1 MLIDVSYFVSG
12 PRHIQNASTSRTA
25 GADSLAVT
33 GHIEAYIKELQP
45 VFLEAMLGVEEA
57 KKAIKFIEQATCDN
71 DYFAVELLDRTDDD
85 KYWTVLK
92 QLKEPFADY
101 VLFNILRDASSQA
114 TITGNVRLKCA
125 NEYVS
130 PIKAQVIAWNR
141 MVDANVKFILWARE
155 GNCPIPLETQ
165 TNMLNRINQFNL

>member
-12 PRHIQNASTSRTA
+12 PRHIQNASTSKTA

-45 VFLEAMLGVEEA
+45 VFLEAMLGEKEAGYAMDYLDMSDDEENEGTEPS
-57 KKAIKFIEQATCDN
+57 KYEIVCD
-71 DYFAVELLDRTDDD
+71 
-85 KYWTVLK
+85 K
-92 QLKEPFADY
+92 LKEPFADY

>member
-12 PRHIQNASTSRTA
+12 SRHIQNASMSKTA
-25 GADSLAVT
+25 GADSMAVN
-33 GHIEAYIKELQP
+33 GVIEAYIKELQP
-45 VFLEAMLGVEEA
+45 VFLEAMLGEKEAGYAMDYLDMSDDEENEDTEPS
-57 KKAIKFIEQATCDN
+57 KYEIVCD
-71 DYFAVELLDRTDDD
+71 
-85 KYWTVLK
+85 KLK
-92 QLKEPFADY
+92 DAFADY

>member
-12 PRHIQNASTSRTA
+12 PRHIQNASTSKTA
-25 GADSLAVT
+25 GADSLAVN

-45 VFLEAMLGVEEA
+45 VFLEAMLGEKEA
-57 KKAIKFIEQATCDN
+57 GYAMDYLDMADDEDNEDTEPSKYEIVCD
-71 DYFAVELLDRTDDD
+71 
-85 KYWTVLK
+85 K
-92 QLKEPFADY
+92 LKEPFADY

>member
-12 PRHIQNASTSRTA
+12 PRHIQNASTSKTA
-25 GADSLAVT
+25 GADSLAVN
-33 GHIEAYIKELQP
+33 GHIETYIKELQP
-45 VFLEAMLGVEEA
+45 VFLEAMLGEKEAGYAMDYLDMADDEENEGTEPS
-57 KKAIKFIEQATCDN
+57 KYEIVCD
-71 DYFAVELLDRTDDD
+71 
-85 KYWTVLK
+85 K
-92 QLKEPFADY
+92 LKEPFADY

-155 GNCPIPLETQ
+155 GNCPIALETQ
-165 TNMLNRINQFNL
+165 TNMLDRINQFNL

>member
-12 PRHIQNASTSRTA
+12 PRHIQNASTSKTA
-25 GADSLAVT
+25 GADTLAVV

-45 VFLEAMLGVEEA
+45 VFLEAMLGEREAGYAMDYLDMSIDKANEETEPS
-57 KKAIKFIEQATCDN
+57 KYEIICD
-71 DYFAVELLDRTDDD
+71 
-85 KYWTVLK
+85 K
-92 QLKEPFADY
+92 LKEPFADY
-101 VLFNILRDASSQA
+101 VLFNMLRDASSQA

-165 TNMLNRINQFNL
+165 TNLLNKVNQFNL

>member
-12 PRHIQNASTSRTA
+12 PRRIQNASISKTA
-25 GADSLAVT
+25 GADSMAVN

-45 VFLEAMLGVEEA
+45 VFLEAMLGEKEA
-57 KKAIKFIEQATCDN
+57 GYAMDYLDMADDEGNEGTESSKYEIVCD
-71 DYFAVELLDRTDDD
+71 
-85 KYWTVLK
+85 K
-92 QLKEPFADY
+92 LKEPFADY

-130 PIKAQVIAWNR
+130 PIKVQVIVWNR
-141 MVDANVKFILWARE
+141 MVDTNVKFILWARE
-155 GNCPIPLETQ
+155 GNCPIALETQ

>member
-12 PRHIQNASTSRTA
+12 PRHIQNASTSKTA
-25 GADSLAVT
+25 GADSLAVN

-45 VFLEAMLGVEEA
+45 VFLEAMLGEKEAGYAMDYLDMADDEENEGTEPS
-57 KKAIKFIEQATCDN
+57 KYEIVCD
-71 DYFAVELLDRTDDD
+71 
-85 KYWTVLK
+85 K
-92 QLKEPFADY
+92 LKEPFADY

-155 GNCPIPLETQ
+155 GNCPIALETQ

>member
-1 MLIDVSYFVSG
+1 MLIDVSYFVSE
-12 PRHIQNASTSRTA
+12 PRHIQNASTSKTA

-45 VFLEAMLGVEEA
+45 VFLEAMLGEKEAGYAMDYLDMSDDEENENTEPS
-57 KKAIKFIEQATCDN
+57 KYEIVCD
-71 DYFAVELLDRTDDD
+71 
-85 KYWTVLK
+85 K
-92 QLKEPFADY
+92 LKEPFADY

>member
-12 PRHIQNASTSRTA
+12 PRHIQNASTSKTA

-45 VFLEAMLGVEEA
+45 VFLEAMLGEKEADYAMDYLDMSDDEENEDTEPS
-57 KKAIKFIEQATCDN
+57 KYEIVCD
-71 DYFAVELLDRTDDD
+71 
-85 KYWTVLK
+85 K
-92 QLKEPFADY
+92 LKEPFADY

-141 MVDANVKFILWARE
+141 MVDANVKFVLWARE
-155 GNCPIPLETQ
+155 GNCPIALETQ

>member
-1 MLIDVSYFVSG
+1 MLIDVSYFVEG
-12 PRHIQNASTSRTA
+12 PRHIQNASTSKTA

-33 GHIEAYIKELQP
+33 GHIEAYIKKLQP
-45 VFLEAMLGVEEA
+45 VFLESMLGEKEA
-57 KKAIKFIEQATCDN
+57 GYAMDYLDMSDDEGNEDTEPSKYEIVCD
-71 DYFAVELLDRTDDD
+71 
-85 KYWTVLK
+85 KIS
-92 QLKEPFADY
+92 KEAFADY

-125 NEYVS
+125 NEYIS

-155 GNCPIPLETQ
+155 GNCPISLETQ
-165 TNMLNRINQFNL
+165 TNMLNKINQFNL

>member
-12 PRHIQNASTSRTA
+12 PRHIQNASTSKTA
-25 GADSLAVT
+25 GADSLAVN

-45 VFLEAMLGVEEA
+45 VFLEAMLGEKEAGYAMDHLDMADDEENEGTEPS
-57 KKAIKFIEQATCDN
+57 KYEIVCD
-71 DYFAVELLDRTDDD
+71 
-85 KYWTVLK
+85 K
-92 QLKEPFADY
+92 LKEPFADY

-155 GNCPIPLETQ
+155 GNCPIALETQ
-165 TNMLNRINQFNL
+165 TNMLDRINQFNL

>member
-12 PRHIQNASTSRTA
+12 PRHIQNASTSKTA
-25 GADSLAVT
+25 GADSLAVN

-45 VFLEAMLGVEEA
+45 VFLEAMLGEKEA
-57 KKAIKFIEQATCDN
+57 GYAMDYLDMADDEGNEGTEPSKYEIVCD
-71 DYFAVELLDRTDDD
+71 
-85 KYWTVLK
+85 K
-92 QLKEPFADY
+92 LKEPFADY

-155 GNCPIPLETQ
+155 GNCPIALETQ

>member
-12 PRHIQNASTSRTA
+12 PRHIQNASTSKTA
-25 GADSLAVT
+25 GADSLAVN

-45 VFLEAMLGVEEA
+45 VFLEAMLGEKEAGYAMDYLDMADDEENEGTEPS
-57 KKAIKFIEQATCDN
+57 KYEIVCD
-71 DYFAVELLDRTDDD
+71 
-85 KYWTVLK
+85 K
-92 QLKEPFADY
+92 LKEPFADY

-155 GNCPIPLETQ
+155 GNCPIALETQ
-165 TNMLNRINQFNL
+165 TNMLDRINQFNL

>member
-12 PRHIQNASTSRTA
+12 PRHIQNASTSKTA

-45 VFLEAMLGVEEA
+45 VFLEAMLGEKEAGYAMDYLDMSDDEENEDTEPS
-57 KKAIKFIEQATCDN
+57 KYEIVCD
-71 DYFAVELLDRTDDD
+71 
-85 KYWTVLK
+85 K
-92 QLKEPFADY
+92 LKEAFADY

-114 TITGNVRLKCA
+114 TITGNVRFKCA
-125 NEYVS
+125 NEYIS

>member
-12 PRHIQNASTSRTA
+12 PRHIQNASTSKTA

-45 VFLEAMLGVEEA
+45 VFLEAMLGEKEAGYAMDYLDMSDDEENEGTESS
-57 KKAIKFIEQATCDN
+57 KYEIVCD
-71 DYFAVELLDRTDDD
+71 
-85 KYWTVLK
+85 K
-92 QLKEPFADY
+92 LKEPFADY
-101 VLFNILRDASSQA
+101 VLFNILRDASSLA

>member
-12 PRHIQNASTSRTA
+12 PRHIQNASTSKTA
-25 GADSLAVT
+25 GADSLAVN
-33 GHIEAYIKELQP
+33 GYIEAYIKELQS
-45 VFLEAMLGVEEA
+45 VFLEAMLGEKEAGYAMDYLDMADDEENEGTEPS
-57 KKAIKFIEQATCDN
+57 KYEIVCD
-71 DYFAVELLDRTDDD
+71 
-85 KYWTVLK
+85 K
-92 QLKEPFADY
+92 LKEPFADY

>member
-12 PRHIQNASTSRTA
+12 PRHIQNASTSKTA
-25 GADSLAVT
+25 GADSLAVN
-33 GHIEAYIKELQP
+33 GHIEAYIKELQS
-45 VFLEAMLGVEEA
+45 VFLEAMLGEKEAGYAMDYLDMADDEENEGTEPS
-57 KKAIKFIEQATCDN
+57 KYEIVCD
-71 DYFAVELLDRTDDD
+71 
-85 KYWTVLK
+85 K
-92 QLKEPFADY
+92 LKEPFADY

>member
-12 PRHIQNASTSRTA
+12 PRHIQNASTSKTA
-25 GADSLAVT
+25 GADSLAVN
-33 GHIEAYIKELQP
+33 GHIEAYIKELLS
-45 VFLEAMLGVEEA
+45 VFLEAMLGEKEAGYAMDYLDMADDEENEGTEPS
-57 KKAIKFIEQATCDN
+57 KYEIVCD
-71 DYFAVELLDRTDDD
+71 
-85 KYWTVLK
+85 K
-92 QLKEPFADY
+92 LKEPFADY

>member
-12 PRHIQNASTSRTA
+12 PRHIQNASTSKTA

-45 VFLEAMLGVEEA
+45 VFLEAMLGEKEAGYAMDYLDMSDDEENENTEPS
-57 KKAIKFIEQATCDN
+57 KYEIVCD
-71 DYFAVELLDRTDDD
+71 
-85 KYWTVLK
+85 K
-92 QLKEPFADY
+92 LKEPFADY

>member
-12 PRHIQNASTSRTA
+12 PRHIQNASTSKTA
-25 GADSLAVT
+25 GADSLAVN

-45 VFLEAMLGVEEA
+45 AFLEAMLGEKEAGYAMDYLDMADDEENEGTEPS
-57 KKAIKFIEQATCDN
+57 KYEIVCD
-71 DYFAVELLDRTDDD
+71 
-85 KYWTVLK
+85 K
-92 QLKEPFADY
+92 LKEPFADY

-141 MVDANVKFILWARE
+141 MVNANVKFILWARE
-155 GNCPIPLETQ
+155 GNCPIALETQ

>member
-12 PRHIQNASTSRTA
+12 PRHIQNASTSKTA
-25 GADSLAVT
+25 GADSLAVN

-45 VFLEAMLGVEEA
+45 VFLEAMLGEKEAGYAMDYLDMVDDEENEGTEPS
-57 KKAIKFIEQATCDN
+57 KYEIVCD
-71 DYFAVELLDRTDDD
+71 
-85 KYWTVLK
+85 K
-92 QLKEPFADY
+92 LKEPFADY

>member
-12 PRHIQNASTSRTA
+12 PRHIQNASTSKTA
-25 GADSLAVT
+25 GADSLAVN

-45 VFLEAMLGVEEA
+45 VFLEAMLGEKEAGYAMDYLDMADDEENEGTEPS
-57 KKAIKFIEQATCDN
+57 KYEIVCD
-71 DYFAVELLDRTDDD
+71 
-85 KYWTVLK
+85 K
-92 QLKEPFADY
+92 LKEAFADY

>member
-12 PRHIQNASTSRTA
+12 PRHIQNASTSKTA
-25 GADSLAVT
+25 GADSLAVN

-45 VFLEAMLGVEEA
+45 VFLEAMLGEKEAGYAMDYLDMADDEENEGTEPS
-57 KKAIKFIEQATCDN
+57 KYEIVCD
-71 DYFAVELLDRTDDD
+71 
-85 KYWTVLK
+85 K
-92 QLKEPFADY
+92 LKEPFADY

-114 TITGNVRLKCA
+114 TITGIVRLKCA

-155 GNCPIPLETQ
+155 GNCPIALETQ
-165 TNMLNRINQFNL
+165 TNMLDRINQFNL

>member
-1 MLIDVSYFVSG
+1 M
-12 PRHIQNASTSRTA
+12 
-25 GADSLAVT
+25 
-33 GHIEAYIKELQP
+33 
-45 VFLEAMLGVEEA
+45 
-57 KKAIKFIEQATCDN
+57 
-71 DYFAVELLDRTDDD
+71 
-85 KYWTVLK
+85 K

-141 MVDANVKFILWARE
+141 MVDANIKFILWARE

>member
-12 PRHIQNASTSRTA
+12 PRHIQNASTSKTA
-25 GADSLAVT
+25 GADSLAVN

-45 VFLEAMLGVEEA
+45 VFLEAMLGEKEAGYAMDYLDMADDEENEGTEPS
-57 KKAIKFIEQATCDN
+57 KYEIVCD
-71 DYFAVELLDRTDDD
+71 
-85 KYWTVLK
+85 K
-92 QLKEPFADY
+92 LKEPFADY

-141 MVDANVKFILWARE
+141 MVNANVKFILWARE
-155 GNCPIPLETQ
+155 GNCPIALETQ

>member
-12 PRHIQNASTSRTA
+12 PRHIQNASTSKTA
-25 GADSLAVT
+25 GADTLAVV

-45 VFLEAMLGVEEA
+45 VFLEGMLGEREAGYAMDYLDMSIDKANEETEPS
-57 KKAIKFIEQATCDN
+57 KYEIVCD
-71 DYFAVELLDRTDDD
+71 
-85 KYWTVLK
+85 K
-92 QLKEPFADY
+92 LKEPFADY

-125 NEYVS
+125 NEYIS
-130 PIKAQVIAWNR
+130 PIRAQVIAWNR

-165 TNMLNRINQFNL
+165 TNLLNKVNQFNL

>member
-12 PRHIQNASTSRTA
+12 PRHIQNASTSKTA
-25 GADSLAVT
+25 GADSLAVN
-33 GHIEAYIKELQP
+33 GHIEAYIKELLS
-45 VFLEAMLGVEEA
+45 VFLEAMLGEKEAGYAMDYLDMADDEENEGTEPS
-57 KKAIKFIEQATCDN
+57 KYEIVCD
-71 DYFAVELLDRTDDD
+71 
-85 KYWTVLK
+85 K
-92 QLKEPFADY
+92 LKEPFADY

-141 MVDANVKFILWARE
+141 MVDANVKFILWARQ

>member
-12 PRHIQNASTSRTA
+12 PRHIQNASTSKTA
-25 GADSLAVT
+25 GADSLAVN
-33 GHIEAYIKELQP
+33 GHIETYIKELQP
-45 VFLEAMLGVEEA
+45 VFLEAMLGEKEAGYAMDYLDMADDEENEGTGPS
-57 KKAIKFIEQATCDN
+57 KYEIVCD
-71 DYFAVELLDRTDDD
+71 
-85 KYWTVLK
+85 K
-92 QLKEPFADY
+92 LKEPFADY

-155 GNCPIPLETQ
+155 GNCPIALETQ
-165 TNMLNRINQFNL
+165 TNMLDRINQFNL

>member
-1 MLIDVSYFVSG
+1 MLIDVSYFVEG
-12 PRHIQNASTSRTA
+12 PRHIQNASTSKTA

-33 GHIEAYIKELQP
+33 GHIEAYIKKLQP
-45 VFLEAMLGVEEA
+45 VFLESMLGEKEA
-57 KKAIKFIEQATCDN
+57 GYAMDYLDMSDDEGNEDTEPSKYEIVCD
-71 DYFAVELLDRTDDD
+71 
-85 KYWTVLK
+85 K
-92 QLKEPFADY
+92 LKEAFADY

-125 NEYVS
+125 NEYIS

-155 GNCPIPLETQ
+155 GNCPISLETQ
-165 TNMLNRINQFNL
+165 TNMLNKINQFNL